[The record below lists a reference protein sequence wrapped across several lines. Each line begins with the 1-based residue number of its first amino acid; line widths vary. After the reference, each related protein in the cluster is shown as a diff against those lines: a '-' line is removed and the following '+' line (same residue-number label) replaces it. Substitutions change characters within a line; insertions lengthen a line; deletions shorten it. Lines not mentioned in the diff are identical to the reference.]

1 MQKIKKLL
9 LLMMVV
15 GLTVGVLAGCANPK
29 DTTEE
34 FLTAIQKGD
43 VEKARTFVESDKEF
57 NKLNEKTDD
66 AEAKAMLSAIT
77 KNFNLK
83 SLKKYRKK
91 MTKQK

>member
-1 MQKIKKLL
+1 MNVKKVKKLL
-9 LLMMVV
+9 LLMMVI

-29 DTTEE
+29 DTAEE

-66 AEAKAMLSAIT
+66 AEAKEMLSAIT
-77 KNFNLK
+77 KN
-83 SLKKYRKK
+83 
-91 MTKQK
+91 